1 MSPAWHL
8 LSCYLLMSFFKFS
21 AFSAV
26 ASADV
31 SFAYVS
37 PPPPLPRVTHLS
49 DVGLPSSL
57 QLLCFL
63 LTSSLCAASLKP
75 KNSPVLVAGVF
86 FLGSTCG
93 LH

>member
-1 MSPAWHL
+1 MRTSVCVPCLAFTEPL
-8 LSCYLLMSFFKFS
+8 FTDVFLQVS
-21 AFSAV
+21 ASSAV

-37 PPPPLPRVTHLS
+37 PPPPLPHVTHLS

-63 LTSSLCAASLKP
+63 LTSSLC
-75 KNSPVLVAGVF
+75 SP
-86 FLGSTCG
+86 S
-93 LH
+93 